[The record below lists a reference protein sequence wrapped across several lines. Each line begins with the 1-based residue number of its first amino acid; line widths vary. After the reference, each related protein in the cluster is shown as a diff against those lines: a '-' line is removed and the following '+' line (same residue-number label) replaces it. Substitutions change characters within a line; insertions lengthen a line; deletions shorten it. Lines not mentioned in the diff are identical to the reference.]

1 VDGVVSAPE
10 LPIGDRLVGPGHP
23 PLVVPEIGIN
33 HVGSMEKARRM
44 VQDAAR
50 AGAEIVKFQTHIPEA
65 EMVPNDVVPGNETRS
80 IWDIISEAVLSA
92 EDERA
97 LKAEAEALGMAFLST
112 PFSREAADRLEAL
125 GVVAYKIGSGECSN
139 LPLLDHIASFGR
151 PMIVSTGM
159 HDLAGLRPTV
169 DLLRSH
175 GVPFALLHC
184 TSVYPTPPSLVRLG
198 AIAELR
204 EAFPD
209 AVIGLSDHTL
219 NNHTCLAAAALGA
232 SILERH
238 FTSDRTWPG
247 PDIEV
252 SMDPAA
258 LADLVSGA
266 DEIHAALGGAKTV
279 LPEEQVTIDFAF
291 ASVVTIAPVAAGAPF
306 DATNTWV
313 KRPGDGPIPATRLDE
328 VLGATART
336 DLPVGHQVRWDDV
349 V

>member
-1 VDGVVSAPE
+1 MSPAPVIE
-10 LPIGDRLVGPGHP
+10 LAGRPVGLEHP

-44 VQDAAR
+44 VHDAAQ
-50 AGAEIVKFQTHIPEA
+50 AGAEIVKFQTHIPAA

-92 EDERA
+92 ADEAA
-97 LKAEAEALGMAFLST
+97 LKAEAEELGMAFLST
-112 PFSREAADRLEAL
+112 PFSREAADQLEAL
-125 GVVAYKIGSGECSN
+125 DVTAYKIGSGECSN
-139 LPLLDHIASFGR
+139 LPLIDHIASFGK

-159 HDLAGLRPTV
+159 HDTARLRPTV
-169 DLLRSH
+169 DVLRSH

-238 FTSDRTWPG
+238 FTSDRNWPG

-252 SMDPAA
+252 SMDPLA
-258 LADLVSGA
+258 LADLITGA
-266 DEIHAALGGAKTV
+266 GEIHAALGGSKTV
-279 LPEEQVTIDFAF
+279 LDEEQVTIDFAF
-291 ASVVTIAPVAAGAPF
+291 ASVVTIAPIAAGAAF
-306 DATNTWV
+306 DDSNTWV
-313 KRPGDGPIPATRLDE
+313 KRPGDGEIPAARLAE
-328 VLGATART
+328 VLGGTARA
-336 DLPVGHQVRWDDV
+336 DLPVGHQVSWADV
-349 V
+349 G

>member
-1 VDGVVSAPE
+1 MSAAPVIE
-10 LPIGDRLVGPGHP
+10 LAGRPVGPDHT

-44 VQDAAR
+44 VHDAAR
-50 AGAEIVKFQTHIPEA
+50 AGAEVVKFQTHIPAA

-92 EDERA
+92 EDEAA
-97 LKAEAEALGMAFLST
+97 LKAEAEELGLAFLST
-112 PFSREAADRLEAL
+112 PFSREAADRLERL
-125 GVVAYKIGSGECSN
+125 GVDAYKIGSGECSN
-139 LPLLDHIASFGR
+139 LPLLDHIASFGK

-159 HDLAGLRPTV
+159 HDTEGLRPTV
-169 DLLRSH
+169 EVLRSH

-204 EAFPD
+204 AAFPD

-219 NNHTCLAAAALGA
+219 NNHTCLAAVALGA

-238 FTSDRTWPG
+238 FTSDRDWPG

-252 SMDPAA
+252 SMDPAD
-258 LADLVSGA
+258 LADLVSGSA
-266 DEIHAALGGAKTV
+266 EIHQAMGGAKTV
-279 LPEEQVTIDFAF
+279 LDEEQVTIDFAF
-291 ASVVTIAPVAAGAPF
+291 ASVVTTVPIAAGQPF
-306 DATNTWV
+306 DRSNTWV
-313 KRPGDGPIPATRLDE
+313 KRPGDGEIGANDLPR
-328 VLGATART
+328 VLGSAAAR
-336 DLPVGHQVRWDDV
+336 DLPADHQVAWSDV
-349 V
+349 R

>member
-1 VDGVVSAPE
+1 VDGLVSTPE
-10 LPIGDRLVGPGHP
+10 LAIGDRLVGPAHP

-44 VQDAAR
+44 VHDAAS
-50 AGAEIVKFQTHIPEA
+50 AGAEIVKFQTHIPAA

-125 GVVAYKIGSGECSN
+125 GVAAYKIGSGECSN
-139 LPLLDHIASFGR
+139 LPLLDHIASFGK

-159 HDLAGLRPTV
+159 HDLDGLRPTV
-169 DLLRSH
+169 DLLRAH
-175 GVPFALLHC
+175 GVPYALLHC

-238 FTSDRTWPG
+238 FTSDRDWPG

-252 SMDPAA
+252 SMDPPA
-258 LADLVSGA
+258 LADLVAGA
-266 DEIHAALGGAKTV
+266 NEIHAALGGAKTV

-291 ASVVTIAPVAAGAPF
+291 ASVVTIAPVAAGSPL
-306 DATNTWV
+306 DASNTWV
-313 KRPGDGPIPATRLDE
+313 KRPGDGEIPATRLDE
-328 VLGATART
+328 VLGRTARV
-336 DLPVGHQVRWDDV
+336 DLPEGHQVTWADV
-349 V
+349 G

>member
-1 VDGVVSAPE
+1 MSAAPVIE
-10 LPIGDRLVGPGHP
+10 LAGRPVGPAHP

-44 VQDAAR
+44 IRDAAA
-50 AGAEIVKFQTHIPEA
+50 AGAEIVKFQTHIPSA

-80 IWDIISEAVLSA
+80 IWDIISEAVLTA
-92 EDERA
+92 DQERE
-97 LKAEAEALGMAFLST
+97 LKAEAQALGLSFLST

-125 GVVAYKIGSGECSN
+125 GVDAYKIGSGECSN
-139 LPLLDHIASFGR
+139 LPLLDHIASFGK

-159 HDLAGLRPTV
+159 HDTAGLQPTV
-169 DLLRSH
+169 DVLRSH

-238 FTSDRTWPG
+238 FTSDMAWPG

-258 LADLVSGA
+258 LADLVAGSR
-266 DEIHAALGGAKTV
+266 EIHQALGGAKTV
-279 LPEEQVTIDFAF
+279 LAEEQVTIDFAF
-291 ASVVTIAPVAAGAPF
+291 ASVVTTAPVAAGEAFGP
-306 DATNTWV
+306 DNTWV
-313 KRPGDGPIPATRLDE
+313 KRPGDGEIHANSLPQVLGSLATR
-328 VLGATART
+328 
-336 DLPVGHQVRWDDV
+336 DLPADHQVTWADV
-349 V
+349 R

>member
-1 VDGVVSAPE
+1 MSADPVIE
-10 LPIGDRLVGPGHP
+10 LAGRPVGPAHP

-44 VQDAAR
+44 VRDAAA
-50 AGAEIVKFQTHIPEA
+50 AGAEIVKFQTHIPSA

-97 LKAEAEALGMAFLST
+97 LKAEAEALGLAFLST
-112 PFSREAADRLEAL
+112 PFSREAADQLEAL
-125 GVVAYKIGSGECSN
+125 DVAAYKIGSGECSN
-139 LPLLDHIASFGR
+139 LPLLDHIASFGKA
-151 PMIVSTGM
+151 MIVSTGM
-159 HDLAGLRPTV
+159 HDTAGLQPTV

-175 GVPFALLHC
+175 GVPYALLHC

-204 EAFPD
+204 AAFPD

-238 FTSDRTWPG
+238 FTSDRAWPG

-252 SMDPAA
+252 SMDPAD
-258 LADLVSGA
+258 LADLVSGSA
-266 DEIHAALGGAKTV
+266 EIHQALGGAKTV
-279 LPEEQVTIDFAF
+279 LGEEQVTIDFAF
-291 ASVVTIAPVAAGAPF
+291 ASVVTTAPVAAGARL
-306 DATNTWV
+306 DRSNTWV
-313 KRPGDGPIPATRLDE
+313 KRPGDGEIPAARLDE
-328 VLGATART
+328 VLGTEAVR
-336 DLPVGHQVRWDDV
+336 DLPADHQVAWGDV
-349 V
+349 R

>member
-1 VDGVVSAPE
+1 MSAAPE
-10 LPIGDRLVGPGHP
+10 IELAGRPVGPAHR

-44 VQDAAR
+44 VRDAAS
-50 AGAEIVKFQTHIPEA
+50 AGAEIVKFQTHIPAA

-92 EDERA
+92 DDERE

-125 GVVAYKIGSGECSN
+125 GVAAYKIGSGECSN
-139 LPLLDHIASFGR
+139 LPLLDHIASFGK

-159 HDLAGLRPTV
+159 HDIAGLQPTV

-175 GVPFALLHC
+175 RVPFALLHC

-204 EAFPD
+204 AAFPD

-219 NNHTCLAAAALGA
+219 NNHTCLAAVALGA

-238 FTSDRTWPG
+238 FTSDMAWPG

-252 SMDPAA
+252 SMDPPA
-258 LADLVSGA
+258 LADLISGA
-266 DEIHAALGGAKTV
+266 DEIHAALGGSKTV
-279 LPEEQVTIDFAF
+279 LAEEQVTIDFAF
-291 ASVVTIAPVAAGAPF
+291 ASVVTTAPVAAGSPF
-306 DATNTWV
+306 DRSNTWV
-313 KRPGDGPIPATRLDE
+313 KRPGDGEIPAARLSE
-328 VLGATART
+328 VLGAAAAR
-336 DLPVGHQVRWDDV
+336 DLPADHQLSWSDVG
-349 V
+349 

>member
-1 VDGVVSAPE
+1 MSSPVIE
-10 LPIGDRLVGPGHP
+10 LAGRPVGPDHP

-33 HVGSMEKARRM
+33 HVGSIDKARRM
-44 VQDAAR
+44 VRDAAG
-50 AGAEIVKFQTHIPEA
+50 AGAEIVKFQTHIPAA

-80 IWDIISEAVLSA
+80 IWDIISEAVLTP
-92 EDERA
+92 DEERE
-97 LKAEAEALGMAFLST
+97 LKALAEELGMAFLST
-112 PFSREAADRLEAL
+112 PFSREAADQLEAL
-125 GVVAYKIGSGECSN
+125 GVSAYKIGSGECSN
-139 LPLLDHIASFGR
+139 LPLLDHIASFGK

-159 HDLAGLRPTV
+159 HDVAGLAPTV
-169 DLLRSH
+169 EVLRSH

-238 FTSDRTWPG
+238 FTSDRAWPG

-252 SMDPAA
+252 SMDPAE
-258 LADLVSGA
+258 LADLVAGSR
-266 DEIHAALGGAKTV
+266 EIHAALGGAKTV
-279 LPEEQVTIDFAF
+279 LAEEQVTIDFAF
-291 ASVVTIAPVAAGAPF
+291 ASVVTIAPVAAGARF
-306 DATNTWV
+306 DDTNTWV
-313 KRPGDGPIPATRLDE
+313 KRPGDGEIPAARLPE
-328 VLGATART
+328 VLGAVART
-336 DLPVGHQVRWDDV
+336 DLPAGHQVTWGDV
-349 V
+349 G

>member
-1 VDGVVSAPE
+1 MSAHPVIE
-10 LPIGDRLVGPGHP
+10 LAGRPVGLGHL

-44 VQDAAR
+44 VRDAAG
-50 AGAEIVKFQTHIPEA
+50 AGAEIVKFQTHIPAA

-80 IWDIISEAVLSA
+80 IWDIISEAVLRE

-97 LKAEAEALGMAFLST
+97 LKAEAEELGMAFLST
-112 PFSREAADRLEAL
+112 PFSREAADQLEAL
-125 GVVAYKIGSGECSN
+125 GVAAYKIGSGECSN
-139 LPLLDHIASFGR
+139 LPLLDHIAGFGK

-159 HDLAGLRPTV
+159 HDTPGLRPTV

-219 NNHTCLAAAALGA
+219 NNYTCLAAVALGA

-238 FTSDRTWPG
+238 FTSDTSWPG

-252 SMDPAA
+252 SMDPPA
-258 LADLVSGA
+258 LADLIMGSR
-266 DEIHAALGGAKTV
+266 EIHQALGGGKTV
-279 LPEEQVTIDFAF
+279 LDEEQVTIDFAF
-291 ASVVTIAPVAAGAPF
+291 ASVVTIAPVAAGAAF
-306 DATNTWV
+306 DRSNTWV
-313 KRPGDGPIPATRLDE
+313 KRPGDGEIPAARLPE
-328 VLGATART
+328 VLGAIATT
-336 DLPVGHQVRWDDV
+336 DLPVGHQVSWTDV
-349 V
+349 G